1 MRGPSKSFPKYAK
14 HKASGKAVVRLNGT
28 DIYLGPYGTK
38 TSKLEYD
45 RVIGEWLAN
54 GRMLPTKPDEYE
66 SITVAQLSAFYLRYA
81 QSYYIKNGK
90 QTDEVPGIKAA
101 IKYLNVSYSTTMVAD
116 FGPLSLEAVRDQII
130 AVGNSRSY
138 INKTANR
145 IRRMFK
151 WGVAKELVPVHVHQ
165 ALAALPGLKKGKT
178 KAREADPVLPIDNAV
193 VEATL
198 EHAPKIIEDMVR
210 FQQLTGC
217 RPGEVRTLRPC
228 EIDRTTDD
236 KTDNAPAVWQYRPE
250 SHKME
255 HKGRDRVILIGPKAQ
270 AILLP
275 YLLRDESEV
284 CFEKPT
290 GGPFAR
296 WNYSEK
302 INQACDKAFPAPEG
316 TTGEDLKAW
325 RKKHRWAPNRLRHS
339 RATDIRQKYGLEGSQ
354 AVLGHS
360 NADVTQIYAERDME
374 KAAMIMAEVS

>member
-1 MRGPSKSFPKYAK
+1 MRGPSKSLPKYAK

-54 GRMLPTKPDEYE
+54 GRMLPTKPSEQGA
-66 SITVAQLSAFYLRYA
+66 ITVAQLCVLYLRYA
-81 QSYYIKNGK
+81 QSYYVKNGK

-101 IKYLNVSYSTTMVAD
+101 IRYLLVSYSTTMVCD
-116 FGPLSLEAVRDQII
+116 FGPLSLEAVREQII
-130 AVGNSRSY
+130 AAGNSRSY
-138 INKTANR
+138 SNKTANR

-151 WGVAKELVPVHVHQ
+151 WGVAKELVPVQVHQ

-178 KAREADPVLPIDNAV
+178 KAREADPILPVDNAT

-198 EHAPKIIEDMVR
+198 EYAPKIIQDMVR

-217 RPGEVRTLRPC
+217 RPGEVRSLRPC

-236 KTDNAPAVWQYRPE
+236 KTDNSPSVWRYRPE

-275 YLLRDESEV
+275 YLLRDETEV

-316 TTGEDLKAW
+316 TKGEALKAW

-339 RATDIRQKYGLEGSQ
+339 RATDIRKKYGLEASQ

-360 NADVTQIYAERDME
+360 NADVTQIYAERDIE
-374 KAAMIMAEVS
+374 KAAMIMAEVG